1 MFKRI
6 MGGVLA
12 AVMLAS
18 MLPVT
23 VFAEGETGAP
33 TESQVCAHGNTGDC
47 LSCDAV
53 YAVQAGIETLPG
65 VEEMLAMDNSRRNA
79 VYNSLLDVTEGYE
92 LLSAEDRALVS
103 GLDSM
108 TALHEAFTQ
117 LVAPVSA
124 NSVAIDEDNFPD
136 PVFRAYVGNTFDSD
150 GDGSLSYEEYALVL
164 DIHVDRMRIASLA
177 GIASFPN
184 LKTLSCSGN
193 QLTELDVSRNP
204 ALEALWC
211 GVNQL
216 TELDVSHNPALQEL
230 ECAHNQLPQLDVSQN
245 PALWL
250 LYCGSNHLTELNLQ
264 NNPALTDLHCGMN
277 QLKELDVSSNPAL
290 RSLHCNSNQLTSLDL
305 SQNPDLTERVDHA
318 NSYEVETN
326 DRQFDLS
333 TLPGTFDVESAGNWA
348 GGSISGNTLTVD
360 AGVSTVTYTY
370 QNTPFTFTV
379 SEAGRDTY
387 TLTFDSNGGPNAA
400 AAVRVPKNSN
410 YEITPEVFPSREG
423 YRFLG
428 WSADKNAAVPE
439 YKEEENCTIKV
450 GRSMVLYA
458 VWEAEDPY
466 HTLTLDANDGTGLQE
481 LIRVD
486 AGRDCRIT
494 AALCPSRE
502 GYALVGWS
510 EDPGSTAAAIA
521 ADGIVKLS
529 SDMTLYAVWH
539 VAAQA
544 PAEAADV
551 PQASG
556 QTDSLDEPCEEHK
569 YSNSS
574 GAFCLS
580 CGQKYEPVKEA
591 YPKVMKTAKKDT
603 ELRDAPNSDTSQVTD
618 VLSKGKEVIIS
629 HKLAN
634 AAGDA
639 WFLTVDGHYID
650 GESLT
655 EVPGKCALVFD
666 ANGGTGGPK
675 SSANNP
681 NTVKLPPRAEPTRE
695 GYLFKGWAY
704 RKDATYPEWIYDDL
718 KKGNE
723 ITLKGDT
730 IFYAVWAKPNTP
742 VSVDYITQ
750 DKLNKAV
757 GFPQVRGLNPNKSE
771 NEGLCTSSATALLIK
786 RKQIVDGYE
795 GELFD
800 FTDVR
805 MSLGVYEN
813 KGVKGYYNYGVKF
826 EEGTEADMWKR
837 PFDGYWTQATGFTNL
852 HSQADEAQRTTYYT
866 AGKSVKQLGRS
877 VDEIKKS
884 IIKILAEHPE
894 GVVVYSRYGGGLS
907 HAIVLTGY
915 DEKEGFY
922 ACDPVNV
929 RDAYTEDWTDYTKS
943 DTQTLLEE
951 TWLYSEIKQGVFGN
965 LSDCG
970 DAGCLWY
977 IESVSHPTP

>member
-6 MGGVLA
+6 MGSVLA

-18 MLPVT
+18 TLPVT
-23 VFAEGETGAP
+23 VFAEGETGEPAG
-33 TESQVCAHGNTGDC
+33 SQVCAHGNTADC
-47 LSCDAV
+47 PACDTV
-53 YAVQAGIETLPG
+53 CAVQAEIDALPG

-79 VYNSLLDVTEGYE
+79 VYNSLMDVTEAYG
-92 LLSAEDRALVS
+92 LLPAEDQALVS
-103 GLDSM
+103 GFDSM
-108 TALHEAFTQ
+108 AALHEAFTQ
-117 LVAPVSA
+117 LVAPASA
-124 NSVAIDEDNFPD
+124 NSVALDEDNFPD
-136 PVFRAYVGNTFDSD
+136 PVFRAYVGERFDSD
-150 GDGSLSYEEYALVL
+150 GDGFLGYEEYALAL
-164 DIHVDRMRIASLA
+164 DIHVDHMNIASLT

-184 LKTLSCSGN
+184 LKTLSCNGN
-193 QLTELDVSRNP
+193 QLTSLDVSGNP

-211 GVNQL
+211 GSNQL
-216 TELDVSHNPALQEL
+216 TELDVSGNPALQEL
-230 ECAHNQLPQLDVSQN
+230 ECAHNQLTQLDVSQN

-264 NNPALTDLHCGMN
+264 NNPALSSLHCGLN
-277 QLKELDVSSNPAL
+277 QLTQLDLTSNPAL
-290 RSLHCNSNQLTSLDL
+290 RSLHCNSNHLTSLDL
-305 SQNPDLTERVDHA
+305 SQNHQLEERADHA
-318 NSYEVETN
+318 NAYEIETV
-326 DRQFDLS
+326 DGQFDLS
-333 TLPGTFDVESAGNWA
+333 TLPGSFDVERAGNWA
-348 GGSISGNTLTVD
+348 GGSVSGTVLTVD
-360 AGVSTVTYTY
+360 TEASTVTYTY
-370 QNTPFTFTV
+370 NDTPFTLTV
-379 SEAGRDTY
+379 SGSSRDTY

-400 AAVRVPKNSN
+400 VVVSVPKNSK
-410 YEITPEVFPSREG
+410 YEITPEIFPSRDG

-439 YKEEENCTIKV
+439 YKEEESCSVKLS
-450 GRSMVLYA
+450 RSMVLYA

-466 HTLTLDANDGTGLQE
+466 HTLTLDANDGTGIQQTV
-481 LIRVD
+481 RVD
-486 AGRDCRIT
+486 AGRDCKIT
-494 AALCPSRE
+494 ASLCPSRE
-502 GYALVGWS
+502 GYELAGWS
-510 EDPGSTAAAIA
+510 EDPSSATAVME
-521 ADGIVKLS
+521 ADGIIALS
-529 SDMTLYAVWH
+529 SDMTLYAVWY
-539 VAAQA
+539 AA
-544 PAEAADV
+544 AEAPSESLPDPDV
-551 PQASG
+551 
-556 QTDSLDEPCEEHK
+556 TEPPEAAAETCEEHK
-569 YSNSS
+569 YSSSS
-574 GAFCLS
+574 GDFCIS
-580 CGQKYEPVKEA
+580 CGRRYEPVKEA
-591 YPKVMKTAKKDT
+591 YPKVMKTAKSDT
-603 ELRDAPNSDTSQVTD
+603 ELRDAPNSDSSNVVD
-618 VLSKGKEVIIS
+618 VLSKGKELIIS
-629 HKLAN
+629 HKLVN
-634 AAGDA
+634 ASGGV
-639 WFLTVDGHYID
+639 WFLTVDGNYID

-675 SSANNP
+675 SSVNNP
-681 NTVKLPPRAEPTRE
+681 NTVKRPPKAQPTRE

-704 RKDATYPEWIYDDL
+704 QKDATYPEWIYDDL
-718 KKGNE
+718 KKGEE
-723 ITLKGDT
+723 ITLKTDT
-730 IFYAVWAKPNTP
+730 ILYAVWAEPNTP

-750 DKLNKAV
+750 DRLNKAV

-852 HSQADEAQRTTYYT
+852 HSQEDETQRTTYYT

-877 VDEIKKS
+877 VAEIKKS
-884 IIKILAEHPE
+884 IIGILAEHPE
-894 GVVVYSRYGGGLS
+894 GVVIYSRYGGGLS

-951 TWLYSEIKQGVFGN
+951 TWLYSEIKEGVFGN
-965 LSDCG
+965 LGDCG

-977 IESVSHPTP
+977 IESVSRPDP